1 MAKDLTGKRVAI
13 VVADGFEQVEM
24 TSPREAL
31 EEAGAETYLISI
43 EDRRVKGWKHTGWG
57 DSFDVDVPIDEA
69 DPEDYDALVLPGGVM
84 NPDKLRRDER
94 VLEFVRAF
102 FEEGKPVA
110 SICHGPWT
118 LIDAGVAEGRRMTS
132 YPSIRKD
139 LENAGVEWTDQ
150 EVVVDTGL
158 VTSRKPED
166 LPAFNA
172 KMLEE
177 IAEGRHAAVGS
188 DDGTGRAL

>member
-31 EEAGAETYLISI
+31 EEAGAETYLVSI
-43 EDRRVKGWKHTGWG
+43 EERRVKGWKHTVWG
-57 DSFDVDVPIDEA
+57 DTFDVDVPIDEA

-118 LIDAGVAEGRRMTS
+118 LIDAGFAEGRRMTS

-150 EVVVDTGL
+150 EVVVDNGL
-158 VTSRKPED
+158 VTSRKPEG

-172 KMLEE
+172 KMIEE
-177 IAEGRHAAVGS
+177 IAEGRHAAVRSSAGA
-188 DDGTGRAL
+188 GRAL

>member
-31 EEAGAETYLISI
+31 EEAGAETYLVSI
-43 EDRRVKGWKHTGWG
+43 EERRVKGWKHTVWG
-57 DSFDVDVPIDEA
+57 DTFDVDVPIDEA

-150 EVVVDTGL
+150 EVVVDNGL

-172 KMLEE
+172 KMIEE
-177 IAEGRHAAVGS
+177 IAEGRHAAVRSSAGA
-188 DDGTGRAL
+188 GRAL

>member
-1 MAKDLTGKRVAI
+1 MARDLTGKRVAI

-31 EEAGAETYLISI
+31 EEAGAETWLVSI
-43 EDRRVKGWKHTGWG
+43 EDRRVKGWKHTDWG
-57 DSFDVDVPIDEA
+57 DTFDVDVPIDEA
-69 DPEDYDALVLPGGVM
+69 APEDYDALVLPGGVM
-84 NPDKLRRDER
+84 NPDKLRRDDR

-118 LIDAGVAEGRRMTS
+118 LIDAGVVEGRRMTS

-139 LENAGVEWTDQ
+139 LENAGAEWTDQ
-150 EVVVDTGL
+150 EVVVDNGL

-177 IAEGRHAAVGS
+177 IAEGRHVAVRS
-188 DDGTGRAL
+188 DAGAGRAL

>member
-1 MAKDLTGKRVAI
+1 MAKNLEGRRVAI
-13 VVADGFEQVEM
+13 VVANGFEQVEM

-31 EEAGAETYLISI
+31 EEAGMETYLVSI
-43 EDRRVKGWKHTGWG
+43 EDNRVKGWKHTDWG
-57 DSFDVDVPIDEA
+57 DTFEVDVPIDEA
-69 DPEDYDALVLPGGVM
+69 NAEDYDALLLPGGVM

-94 VLEFVRAF
+94 VLEFVREF

-110 SICHGPWT
+110 AICHAPWT
-118 LIDAGVAEGRRMTS
+118 LIDAGVVDGRHVTS
-132 YPSIRKD
+132 YPSLRTD
-139 LENAGVEWTDQ
+139 LENAGAEWTDA
-150 EVVVDTGL
+150 EVVVDQGL

-177 IAEGRHAAVGS
+177 IAEGRHAGARRDIVAGK
-188 DDGTGRAL
+188 AL